1 MLGVEEV
8 VDVREEEQPGGWETG
23 VVEAREGSG
32 QLREIG
38 LISGSRTL
46 LTGGPTNW
54 MDATHAPVH
63 ATRLEGRAGH
73 GHAEQLGLFF
83 LFCLF

>member
-1 MLGVEEV
+1 VA
-8 VDVREEEQPGGWETG
+8 
-23 VVEAREGSG
+23 AREGSG

-38 LISGSRTL
+38 LTSGFHTL

-54 MDATHAPVH
+54 MGATRAPVRS
-63 ATRLEGRAGH
+63 TRLEGRAGH
-73 GHAEQLGLFF
+73 RHAEQLGLFF